1 MHTKT
6 EAATNLAVAA
16 SKSVQDAKR
25 ESDRRVR
32 AERSLA
38 TTKVENARKVA
49 SKQQRKR
56 DEQMVV
62 LGEGLK
68 LAVAE
73 YETTIA
79 DLQYKNKEGL
89 NEIDAVSNRL
99 RTAERNAAGRLDKIK
114 VANQAANQ
122 LKDAWEEQT
131 DEVSRLQTRL
141 DELQEHNK
149 ANEAVITELR
159 AEITVSIHFT
169 VFY

>member
-99 RTAERNAAGRLDKIK
+99 RTAEQNAAGRLDKIK

-131 DEVSRLQTRL
+131 DEVSRLKTRI
-141 DELQEHNK
+141 DGLQEENK
-149 ANEAVITELR
+149 ADKNVITELR
-159 AEITVSIHFT
+159 AEITVSIHCA
-169 VFY
+169 VF

>member
-1 MHTKT
+1 
-6 EAATNLAVAA
+6 
-16 SKSVQDAKR
+16 
-25 ESDRRVR
+25 
-32 AERSLA
+32 
-38 TTKVENARKVA
+38 
-49 SKQQRKR
+49 
-56 DEQMVV
+56 MVV

-68 LAVAE
+68 QAVAE

-89 NEIDAVSNRL
+89 NEIDAVYNRL

-141 DELQEHNK
+141 DEMQEHDK